1 MMDKCTHEKLTL
13 TSSNCVVLL
22 VCRLVQVLLCS
33 DSPPSDTLKMY
44 CWSDPTPRT
53 ACYNPNPAACKYSYS
68 WAVTPV
74 VIAVQPV
81 VGTPGDVLTLQ
92 GNAFDDVS
100 AVLLTDR
107 WGAISCPIDSK
118 YSTNMTCNIPDM
130 PAGQY
135 VVRVQGASILCIRVE
150 HMLRVWHPVLVAVG
164 VLSLTGRL
172 TCMIVDSLG
181 LAGTF
186 FIVPE

>member
-1 MMDKCTHEKLTL
+1 MFTSSLPGAHVVQLSCMHKCGLSHVVLVNWYQPPANILMDNCTQEQLTL
-13 TSSNCVVLL
+13 TSIDRIVLL

-53 ACYNPNPAACKYSYS
+53 ACYNPNPAACKYSYT

-74 VIAVQPV
+74 VTAIQPI
-81 VGTPGDVLTLQ
+81 VGAPGDVLTLQ

-118 YSTNMTCNIPDM
+118 YSTNITCDIPDM

-135 VVRVQGASILCIRVE
+135 VVST
-150 HMLRVWHPVLVAVG
+150 
-164 VLSLTGRL
+164 SY
-172 TCMIVDSLG
+172 S
-181 LAGTF
+181 
-186 FIVPE
+186 